1 MCGDVSL
8 VILAREKEKKIH
20 FMRKEYDFS
29 LELKKKKKKKKKK
42 APIIF
47 TIFLHHSLG
56 GEKKK
61 GKTQIHVTK
70 KLSYC
75 QELRCLIS

>member
-29 LELKKKKKKKKKK
+29 LELKKKKKKE
-42 APIIF
+42 
-47 TIFLHHSLG
+47 
-56 GEKKK
+56 EKKK
-61 GKTQIHVTK
+61 HRLYSLFFFIILLGGKK
-70 KLSYC
+70 KRKNANTCHKKVILLSRAP
-75 QELRCLIS
+75 LLN

>member
-61 GKTQIHVTK
+61 EKRKYMSQK
-70 KLSYC
+70 SY
-75 QELRCLIS
+75 LIVKSSVA